1 MQIPLSSLVKTRKAQ
16 WIQLEISLLAA
27 VVVMTACA
35 SPFLPP
41 TPTPFSQPE
50 SPLIPGKN
58 VALAENR
65 WRLLEIIYSGTNVAF
80 DTIQPIYITFS
91 LRGQLAFSTTDCNG
105 AGFTIIAESEYQ
117 YRLIPGT
124 VTAMGCGKVGD
135 KQFSDVNRAIA
146 ITTEFELK
154 DTQLILIGEGVQVV
168 LEIDNPQ

>member
-1 MQIPLSSLVKTRKAQ
+1 MQILLPSFVKIRKVQ
-16 WIQLEISLLAA
+16 WIQLEILLLAA

-58 VALAENR
+58 VALTENR
-65 WRLLEIIYSGTNVAF
+65 WRLLEIIYLGTNVAF
-80 DTIQPIYITFS
+80 DAIQPIYVTFS
-91 LRGQLAFSTTDCNG
+91 LRGQLAFSTTECNG

-124 VTAMGCGKVGD
+124 MTAMGCGEVGD
-135 KQFSDVNRAIA
+135 KQFSDVYRGIA
-146 ITTEFELK
+146 FTIAFEL
-154 DTQLILIGEGVQVV
+154 
-168 LEIDNPQ
+168 